1 MSCSRRQF
9 IIYSGALAAV
19 GDSESYSSEY
29 NENRRGSLRHDPR

>member
-19 GDSESYSSEY
+19 GGVSSHTLA
-29 NENRRGSLRHDPR
+29 NTMNRWRSLRHGAR